1 MKRTTRPELT
11 LTPTGAPLRDIPL
24 IVEDLLGQADDASH
38 AGGPSAVGD
47 DLLALTAELL
57 AQRQPPRPSDV
68 GW

>member
-1 MKRTTRPELT
+1 M
-11 LTPTGAPLRDIPL
+11 RDIPL

-68 GW
+68 GR